1 MSLVTDQEWAEY
13 KVSDISKGVQRNRF
27 DNALFIS
34 FRANLISN
42 MRGRRIRKDVHYMR
56 KPKKKS
62 KRIIRNLKP
71 AK

>member
-13 KVSDISKGVQRNRF
+13 KVSDISKGVQRNCF
-27 DNALFIS
+27 DNAIFIS

-42 MRGRRIRKDVHYMR
+42 MMGRRIKSDVHCMR

-62 KRIIRNLKP
+62 KRIIRNLKT

>member
-13 KVSDISKGVQRNRF
+13 KVSDIAKGVQRNCF
-27 DNALFIS
+27 DSSIFIS

-42 MRGRRIRKDVHYMR
+42 MMGRRIKNDVHYMR
-56 KPKKKS
+56 KPKKRS
-62 KRIIRNLKP
+62 KRIIRNLKT